1 MSSFGIGKLTPDV
14 NVTNN
19 GNKNDP
25 TTVFAASFFPKKM
38 KLRSKAITDIN
49 NIVIGGD
56 TKSLNIVAT
65 ELEPPNIK
73 LFLTKN
79 AL

>member
-1 MSSFGIGKLTPDV
+1 
-14 NVTNN
+14 
-19 GNKNDP
+19 
-25 TTVFAASFFPKKM
+25 M